1 MEMLNIVWI
10 LRGIPYEKVKIAM
23 YGYLAGKHK
32 LSASTEEVAA
42 SVEEISSS
50 SAITA
55 SQLEEAAG
63 DIQIQVSTLQEITAV
78 SSDLNDRANSLQ
90 EVVNKFKI

>member
-32 LSASTEEVAA
+32 LSASTEEVNL
-42 SVEEISSS
+42 V
-50 SAITA
+50 
-55 SQLEEAAG
+55 
-63 DIQIQVSTLQEITAV
+63 IQFVKGCFSTNHTICSRKDCLVLSGKTLVILFQA
-78 SSDLNDRANSLQ
+78 
-90 EVVNKFKI
+90 